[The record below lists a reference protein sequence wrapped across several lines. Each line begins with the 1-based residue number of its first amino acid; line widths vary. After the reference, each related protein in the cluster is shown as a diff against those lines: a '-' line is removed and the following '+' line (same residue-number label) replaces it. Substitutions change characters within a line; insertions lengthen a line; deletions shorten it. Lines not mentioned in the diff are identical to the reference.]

1 MRKVILAIL
10 IVSLIVVGSACS
22 KASKPVIGIVQ
33 LVEHVALDQSYEGFC
48 KALEDHDMLDKVE
61 LDFHNAQGDMNNL
74 STIADR
80 FVSKKVD
87 MVLAIATD
95 SAQAVAGKTK
105 DIPILG
111 TAITSYTVA
120 GLVDSDEKPG
130 GNVSGTSDMNPV
142 AAQVEL
148 IQELVPSVEVIGL
161 IYNSGEDNS
170 VLQIK
175 MAKEAIEAMG
185 LTWQEVT
192 VTNTNDVTQAV
203 QSIVNKCD
211 ALYIPTD
218 NTLASAMA
226 QVYSVTLESKTPT
239 VCGADTMVYDGG
251 LATMG
256 ISYYDL
262 GYQTGLMALKVL
274 AGESTATMPIQYAS
288 ASDLVTINGQVA
300 EEIGFVVPENYVDSV
315 IYPEA

>member
-10 IVSLIVVGSACS
+10 ILSLVLVGVACS
-22 KASKPVIGIVQ
+22 KNDKPVIGIVQ
-33 LVEHVALDQSYEGFC
+33 IAEHVALDQSYEGFC
-48 KALEDHDMLDKVE
+48 KALEDNQMLDKVE

-87 MVLAIATD
+87 MILAIATD

-120 GLVDSDEKPG
+120 GLVDSDEVPG
-130 GNVSGTSDMNPV
+130 GNVTGTSDMNPV
-142 AAQVEL
+142 AAQVAL
-148 IQELVPSVEVIGL
+148 IQELVPTVEVIGL

-170 VLQIK
+170 VLQIR
-175 MAKEAIEAMG
+175 MAKEAIEGLG

-203 QSIVNKCD
+203 QSIVTKCD

-218 NTLASAMA
+218 NTLAAAMA

-300 EEIGFVVPENYVDSV
+300 EEIGFVVPENYVESV